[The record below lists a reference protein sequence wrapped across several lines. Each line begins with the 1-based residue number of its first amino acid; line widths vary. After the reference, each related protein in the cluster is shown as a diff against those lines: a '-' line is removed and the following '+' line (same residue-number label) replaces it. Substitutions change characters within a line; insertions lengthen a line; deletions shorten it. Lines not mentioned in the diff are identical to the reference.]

1 MTCHTV
7 TSRNRHETDS
17 EEEMGCNNSKPVD
30 GRKSSQ
36 MQRYQAVFD
45 DLGINEVSAL
55 LMCAHMLRMRI
66 GTRAPETPSSAAA
79 RAVSKRC
86 LVHRARA
93 QLLKLHPPVLMAGTR
108 VLLFVVALNR

>member
-66 GTRAPETPSSAAA
+66 GTRAPERLRRPRRAPSLSD
-79 RAVSKRC
+79 VSFIG
-86 LVHRARA
+86 LVR
-93 QLLKLHPPVLMAGTR
+93 
-108 VLLFVVALNR
+108 NY